1 MHGAIL
7 LLHPLR
13 STTAIV
19 ILQNY
24 PNREDTFLL
33 GNGGILWILS
43 VLSPMD
49 FVATAGSGPCPR
61 IGQQRVL
68 HEAGRGPRPSNC
80 ATEFDGEKRSSD
92 CVKVQEQDARH
103 AKWCVQESME

>member
-1 MHGAIL
+1 MHGAIP
-7 LLHPLR
+7 LLHPLY

-49 FVATAGSGPCPR
+49 FVATAGSGSWPKDWAAE
-61 IGQQRVL
+61 GS
-68 HEAGRGPRPSNC
+68 A
-80 ATEFDGEKRSSD
+80 
-92 CVKVQEQDARH
+92 
-103 AKWCVQESME
+103 